1 MGAELQKFQE
11 FNPADEHGSIWR
23 GVPRDGFRN
32 LLENHVP
39 KATSGS
45 GFKLIT
51 DGVIFHGKNS
61 PRRYSKGYLPSH
73 ASHVMIPT
81 LSASSVSADQREGL
95 AMFMER
101 LDQSRDLIRE

>member
-1 MGAELQKFQE
+1 ME
-11 FNPADEHGSIWR
+11 GSSKGWFSKSF
-23 GVPRDGFRN
+23 GKPCT
-32 LLENHVP
+32 
-39 KATSGS
+39 KSKYSSKYSSGS

>member
-1 MGAELQKFQE
+1 ME
-11 FNPADEHGSIWR
+11 GSSKGWFSKSF
-23 GVPRDGFRN
+23 GKPCT
-32 LLENHVP
+32 
-39 KATSGS
+39 KSKYSSKYSSGS

-81 LSASSVSADQREGL
+81 LSAKLKFVFSLQVSADQREGL

>member
-1 MGAELQKFQE
+1 ME
-11 FNPADEHGSIWR
+11 GSSKGWFSKSF
-23 GVPRDGFRN
+23 GKPCT
-32 LLENHVP
+32 
-39 KATSGS
+39 KTSGS